1 MGVLLP
7 PKAPSFSGCAA
18 MLNGSGL
25 SGRTLNSF
33 LFREG
38 CASMWGQALR
48 WRRSLVAKEGWGMPA
63 RKGALRRV
71 IDARRLLCVLCAVTE
86 E

>member
-1 MGVLLP
+1 
-7 PKAPSFSGCAA
+7 
-18 MLNGSGL
+18 
-25 SGRTLNSF
+25 
-33 LFREG
+33 
-38 CASMWGQALR
+38 MWGQALR